1 MGRSEV
7 AVIEVVPLS
16 RNDARRLID
25 SCLDRARILLPDR
38 QDFATGVIKR
48 AGGNP
53 RPITRLCEMAGA
65 PRYQIGG
72 RTNLR
77 LLWIDVKIS
86 NLEVGNQRMRG
97 GERTREMTSPAVSC
111 SDL

>member
-1 MGRSEV
+1 M
-7 AVIEVVPLS
+7 S

-25 SCLDRARILLPDR
+25 SCLNRARIMLPNR
-38 QDFATGVIKR
+38 QDFANGVIKR

-53 RPITRLCEMAGA
+53 RLITRLCELADA

-86 NLEVGNQRMRG
+86 DLEVGNQKMTC
-97 GERTREMTSPAVSC
+97 GE
-111 SDL
+111 